1 MFHQGQL
8 KGKFNKKY
16 PLNAVDIQSC
26 VVIECPKGYSNE
38 KCAICVNKNS
48 LLLCCGYVWPLNL
61 IWYQFVY
68 YCTIEMGC
76 VQRVRT

>member
-48 LLLCCGYVWPLNL
+48 LLLCCGYV
-61 IWYQFVY
+61 
-68 YCTIEMGC
+68 
-76 VQRVRT
+76 